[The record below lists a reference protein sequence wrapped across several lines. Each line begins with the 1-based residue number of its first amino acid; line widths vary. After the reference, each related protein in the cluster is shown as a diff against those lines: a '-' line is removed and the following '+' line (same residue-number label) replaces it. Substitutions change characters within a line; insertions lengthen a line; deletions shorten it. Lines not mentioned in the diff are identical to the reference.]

1 MNRDEGARE
10 EVARLAARYLRERRA
25 SSADAAIDLA
35 IREVGV
41 TARDARPSLARLRAH
56 AQALEESER
65 GAASREQ
72 RIDATVDEMLEV
84 LALLEEA
91 LVVLD
96 RDAPDRPAPRVY
108 GRAARAQF
116 DLDPSV
122 RIRLVTEVPP
132 HLLAQAITDAR
143 KVETE
148 VHSVATRFG
157 RLDEISFPGTHASY
171 RITRIPPRA
180 RIDPTRDLHGG
191 APIESADYQELLRRI
206 PRP

>member
-96 RDAPDRPAPRVY
+96 RDAPDR
-108 GRAARAQF
+108 
-116 DLDPSV
+116 
-122 RIRLVTEVPP
+122 
-132 HLLAQAITDAR
+132 
-143 KVETE
+143 
-148 VHSVATRFG
+148 
-157 RLDEISFPGTHASY
+157 
-171 RITRIPPRA
+171 
-180 RIDPTRDLHGG
+180 
-191 APIESADYQELLRRI
+191 
-206 PRP
+206 